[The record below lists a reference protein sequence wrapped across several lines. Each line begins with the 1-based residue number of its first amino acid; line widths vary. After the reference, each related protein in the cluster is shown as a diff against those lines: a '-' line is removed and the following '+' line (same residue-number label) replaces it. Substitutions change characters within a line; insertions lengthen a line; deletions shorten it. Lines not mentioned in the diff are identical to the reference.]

1 MPSRNETLQ
10 KLCRE
15 YLVMLRQDA
24 DKYGFASVVDTLVT
38 ANKRGECV
46 ATEENV
52 EMLSRCVNDERMT
65 RSEIPMLLNRSYR
78 YCIDNAIFEKLK
90 TLPRVG
96 VYSRVDAML
105 FKSDFDN
112 DKQNKQ

>member
-10 KLCRE
+10 RLCRE
-15 YLVMLRQDA
+15 YLVMLRQTA
-24 DKYGFASVVDTLVT
+24 HKYGFRIAIDSLIAS
-38 ANKRGECV
+38 NERGECT
-46 ATEENV
+46 ATAEDV